1 MRRPLE
7 EHQMRRPRQVLV
19 HRFSCLL
26 AISLGVVA
34 CQYVESRAGGALE
47 SYAADDI
54 NINNGTVR
62 GNKISTL
69 LDVEVNLT
77 GLVKS
82 APNGSTI
89 MYLSHDKN
97 DIVPGSY
104 RNCINLI
111 IDRKLKFNSPTVSD
125 YVFTG
130 KFILIDR
137 PDIET
142 LYMTYDKIRFDM
154 DCQAFKEPDQYP
166 YFVVRRFQK

>member
-1 MRRPLE
+1 ME
-7 EHQMRRPRQVLV
+7 ENQMRRPRLVLA

-34 CQYVESRAGGALE
+34 CQYVEPRAGGALE
-47 SYAADDI
+47 SYAVDDI

-62 GNKISTL
+62 GNRISTL

-111 IDRKLKFNSPTVSD
+111 IDRKLKF
-125 YVFTG
+125 
-130 KFILIDR
+130 
-137 PDIET
+137 
-142 LYMTYDKIRFDM
+142 
-154 DCQAFKEPDQYP
+154 
-166 YFVVRRFQK
+166 